1 VPRCS
6 RRKMSSGRNPVFR
19 VAVAASLR
27 SWAFLI
33 TAAVLLSAA
42 VGLQATAKFL
52 DWQFRKQPIPLKK
65 SLKLMDRDAL
75 GPYRF
80 VRALSLEPEEEQGLG
95 TSEYIQWVL
104 EDTSVDEDSPV
115 RAVRLFITYYTGL
128 PDQVPH
134 VPDVCFLGGGY
145 KTLQGATER
154 FEVPELEELGYD
166 PIVPYRAMTFEKSGL
181 LRAIRPTVV
190 YTFGVNGKLAG
201 ERFAVRKAMSSLFDR
216 YAYFSK
222 VEVTFGHKELP
233 ERAAA
238 IEAGQRAL
246 ATVLP
251 VLIRDHWPDF
261 ESGAARDPGEDE
273 G

>member
-1 VPRCS
+1 
-6 RRKMSSGRNPVFR
+6 MA
-19 VAVAASLR
+19 VAVSLR

-33 TAAVLLSAA
+33 TAAVMLSAA
-42 VGLQATAKFL
+42 VGLQATARFL
-52 DWQFRKQPIPLKK
+52 DWQFRKQPIPLKR

-75 GPYRF
+75 SPYQF
-80 VRALSLEPEEEQGLG
+80 VRALFLEPEEEQGLG
-95 TSEYIQWVL
+95 TSEYIQWIL
-104 EDTSVDEDSPV
+104 EDTSVDKQSPV
-115 RAVRLFITYYTGL
+115 RVVRLFVTYYTGL

-145 KTLQGATER
+145 KTLEGGTEH
-154 FEVPELEELGYD
+154 FEVPELEKLGYD
-166 PIVPYRAMTFEKSGL
+166 PVVPYRAMTFEKRGL
-181 LRAIRPTVV
+181 LQSVRPTVV

-222 VEVTFGHKELP
+222 VELTFGSEELP

-261 ESGAARDPGEDE
+261 KSGAARVPEED
-273 G
+273 GG